1 MSDDHSFQVNRI
13 EGISKFQSARQK
25 VFWQEI
31 FSHLRGKPVELL
43 SFEDVRTRL
52 RLREESY
59 KGIQDVPLEK
69 IVGSVGRYREFT
81 RSFLPKSNEMKE
93 RWSRVYAVATSLEG
107 FAPIEVYKIGDLYF
121 VRDGNH
127 RVSVARHLDSKTIE
141 AHVTELATPI
151 ELTSDMS
158 LEDIDEATAHT
169 RFLEETGLGESR
181 PHHQSL
187 ALTEASRYGDLM
199 GHIYLH
205 KYLLDHMTGKQV
217 SLKEAAANW
226 YDYVFRPAITLIRKY
241 NMTEQLGVR
250 SEGDLYLWMVDHLS
264 QLRTEF
270 GTETPSRKFSDAL
283 ADFLET
289 KNISVPDDLR
299 REKDDSVLLSRTQLM
314 RAIANLPPEQRTG
327 HDLQQ
332 SLEESDQVDDV
343 EIVKKRPQEDISL
356 ED

>member
-1 MSDDHSFQVNRI
+1 MSDDYSFQVNRL
-13 EGISKFQSARQK
+13 EGINKFNSARQK

-52 RLREESY
+52 RSREESY

-81 RSFLPKSNEMKE
+81 RNFLPKSNESKE
-93 RWSRVYAVATSLEG
+93 RWSRVYAVAHSMKG
-107 FAPIEVYKIGDLYF
+107 FPPIEVYKIGDLYF

-127 RVSVARHLDSKTIE
+127 RVSVARHLDAKTIE
-141 AHVTELATPI
+141 AHVTELASPV
-151 ELTSDMS
+151 ELTPDMS
-158 LEDIDEATAHT
+158 LADIDEATAHT
-169 RFLEETGLGESR
+169 RFLEETGLGQSR

-205 KYLLDHMTGKQV
+205 KYLLDHMTDQQV

-226 YDYVFRPAITLIRKY
+226 YDYIFRPALTLIRKY
-241 NMTEQLGVR
+241 NMTDQLGVR

-264 QLRTEF
+264 QLRSEF
-270 GTETPSRKFSDAL
+270 GEEAPSRKFSDAL
-283 ADFLET
+283 VDFLET
-289 KNISVPDDLR
+289 KKITVPEDLR

-314 RAIANLPPEQRTG
+314 RAIAELPPEQRTG
-327 HDLQQ
+327 HDLPE
-332 SLEESDQVDDV
+332 SLANSDQGDDIEV
-343 EIVKKRPQEDISL
+343 IKKSPHEDL
-356 ED
+356 PAED